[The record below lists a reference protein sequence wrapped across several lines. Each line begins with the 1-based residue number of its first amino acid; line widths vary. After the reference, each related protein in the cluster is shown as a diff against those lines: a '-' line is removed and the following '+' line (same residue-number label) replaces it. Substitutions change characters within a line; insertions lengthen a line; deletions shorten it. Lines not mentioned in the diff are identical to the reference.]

1 VPSTPDAWTTLYSS
15 DMLRALRLLSQ
26 LRNEART
33 IRPDI
38 QVALTREFVGL
49 ERDLVLLSERISKF
63 ADERI
68 RAKIRSTQKRP
79 PTEHPVHLLDVIKSE
94 PLPLGG
100 VAIGVLDELNKLE
113 NPESGGVY
121 WRTQEEGSVAVGNK
135 MTGRI
140 LYGRF
145 VGPGGYSE
153 APSRISGGFRPGSE
167 FLFGDLS
174 GDAPGFGTIQHEIEP
189 RHFLRD
195 GSLEAFAEYRREITG
210 LSRRYATR
218 LAGIGALAAV

>member
-1 VPSTPDAWTTLYSS
+1 VADAWTTLYSS
-15 DMLRALRLLSQ
+15 DMLQALQLLSR

-33 IRPDI
+33 VRPD
-38 QVALTREFVGL
+38 VAIGLTRAFVEL
-49 ERDLVLLSERISKF
+49 ERDLSLLSERVAAV

-68 RAKIRSTQKRP
+68 RARIRSTQRRP
-79 PTEHPVHLLDVIKSE
+79 PTDHPVHLLDVIKSE

-100 VAIGVLDELNKLE
+100 VAVGVLDELNKLE

-145 VGPGGYSE
+145 VGPGGYS
-153 APSRISGGFRPGSE
+153 ATPSRIEGHFRPGSE

-174 GDAPGFGTIQHEIEP
+174 GDAPGFGTIQHEIQP

-195 GSLEAFAEYRREITG
+195 GSLEAFAEYRREITA
-210 LSRRYATR
+210 LSRRYSER
-218 LAGIGALAAV
+218 LAGLAALAAV

>member
-1 VPSTPDAWTTLYSS
+1 VPDAWTTLYSS
-15 DMLRALRLLSQ
+15 DMLTALRLLSH

-33 IRPDI
+33 IRPDVG
-38 QVALTREFVGL
+38 VALTRAFVEL
-49 ERDLVLLSERISKF
+49 ERDLVALSERTAAF

-94 PLPLGG
+94 ILPLGG
-100 VAIGVLDELNKLE
+100 VAVGVLSELDKLE
-113 NPESGGVY
+113 NPETGGRY
-121 WRTQEEGSVAVGNK
+121 WRTQEEGSVAVGNV

-145 VGPGGYSE
+145 VGPGYSE
-153 APSRISGGFRPGSE
+153 VPSRIDGAFRPGSE

-174 GDAPGFGTIQHEIEP
+174 GDPPGFGTIQHEIEP
-189 RHFLRD
+189 RHFMRD
-195 GSLEAFAEYRREITG
+195 GSLEAFAEYRREITA
-210 LSRRYATR
+210 LSRRYSER
-218 LAGIGALAAV
+218 LAGLGALAAV